1 MNVPPSK
8 RPHLYIVTEERE
20 AFENGRDYLC
30 RLAYAGEVIVSE
42 DVPADADK
50 MVSIVT
56 KDARCFLP
64 MSELVDLDKERERL
78 EKEKHLQEAML
89 SGGNKIIFKGTEKEY
104 EAVKK
109 KLAAKVKVTSPPR
122 SASVP
127 KSLKRSLPISRNRS
141 VSSADAH
148 IIRLTKVSRNATMTL
163 RDIF

>member
-30 RLAYAGEVIVSE
+30 RLAYAGEVIVSD

-56 KDARCFLP
+56 KDA
-64 MSELVDLDKERERL
+64 S
-78 EKEKHLQEAML
+78 
-89 SGGNKIIFKGTEKEY
+89 S
-104 EAVKK
+104 
-109 KLAAKVKVTSPPR
+109 
-122 SASVP
+122 
-127 KSLKRSLPISRNRS
+127 KRSLPISRNRS

>member
-1 MNVPPSK
+1 MAFPAESARFEKVMEAIRAIRSRRSEMNVPPSK

-78 EKEKHLQEAML
+78 EKELAKNRGFLENQRRKLSNEASSPAL
-89 SGGNKIIFKGTEKEY
+89 PP
-104 EAVKK
+104 
-109 KLAAKVKVTSPPR
+109 TSSPR

-127 KSLKRSLPISRNRS
+127 KKLEALIANLEESLRQLG
-141 VSSADAH
+141 
-148 IIRLTKVSRNATMTL
+148 
-163 RDIF
+163 